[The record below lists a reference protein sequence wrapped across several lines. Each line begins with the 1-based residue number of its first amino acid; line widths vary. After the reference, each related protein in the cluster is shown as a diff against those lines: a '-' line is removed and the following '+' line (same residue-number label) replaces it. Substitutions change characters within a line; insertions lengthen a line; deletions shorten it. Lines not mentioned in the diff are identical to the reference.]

1 MKKILLVAI
10 FAFGTL
16 QAGDIVHYDTKTVKP
31 KQISKPNH
39 PTSDLY
45 R

>member
-10 FAFGTL
+10 IAFGTL
-16 QAGDIVHYDTKTVKP
+16 QAGDVVHYDTKTVKP
-31 KQISKPNH
+31 KEISKPNH
-39 PTSDLY
+39 PSADLY